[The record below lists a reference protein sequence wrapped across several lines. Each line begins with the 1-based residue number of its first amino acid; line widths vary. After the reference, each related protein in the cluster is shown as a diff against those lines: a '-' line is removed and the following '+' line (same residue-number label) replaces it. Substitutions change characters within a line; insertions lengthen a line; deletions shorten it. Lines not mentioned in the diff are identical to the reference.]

1 MLKDLAVESGVLAG
15 LFFFVFLFVPK
26 VRMPYSV
33 YTIDEVVLFFLGVL
47 AFLGLAVFQLKRLL
61 DRGKTKHAV
70 VFIAIL
76 IAIIVITSVVTWIL
90 SEPKLM

>member
-15 LFFFVFLFVPK
+15 LAFCTYVFVPHA
-26 VRMPYSV
+26 RFPNSV
-33 YTIDEVVLFFLGVL
+33 FKLDVAVLSFLCIL
-47 AFLGLAVFQLKRLL
+47 SFLGLAGFQLKRLL
-61 DRGKTKHAV
+61 DRGKTNHAV
-70 VFIAIL
+70 AFTAIL